1 MSGLDA
7 IWATIKGWASQNA
20 SHCVCVDIPQS
31 RTDLTGSDA
40 PLVPLKSYMR
50 LWLADMFLAQNRSW
64 FANRYPAVH
73 TSVALRFGAEP
84 IKISHVTD
92 GSGQVGRGVFKD
104 YALTDLVPFSG
115 GLVEIQS
122 GLIALKGTNY
132 LKESIGILKD
142 FSSLVAAPL
151 SQTLDIADKVSSGL
165 QNLFTG
171 GQGEVSLAFHKQYAA
186 AGGGG
191 ANIEL
196 KPGYI
201 ALVSAEPSQIDKDG
215 LSVKESQLLYA
226 PKGGK
231 PEPLVGYDY
240 MLLRIEGRT
249 ERDNWRMPN
258 IEEPLNQ
265 AIKET
270 LQGNAEK
277 AKEYKIAALLVI
289 FQSPD
294 LAVGDRRRV
303 ADAIEAELAE
313 IGGRG
318 LNAAPFEP
326 RSLDDIVKARG
337 SKARGLAPLTF
348 EEIIRS

>member
-1 MSGLDA
+1 
-7 IWATIKGWASQNA
+7 
-20 SHCVCVDIPQS
+20 
-31 RTDLTGSDA
+31 
-40 PLVPLKSYMR
+40 
-50 LWLADMFLAQNRSW
+50 
-64 FANRYPAVH
+64 
-73 TSVALRFGAEP
+73 
-84 IKISHVTD
+84 VTD
-92 GSGQVGRGVFKD
+92 GSAQIGRGAFKD

-115 GLVEIQS
+115 GTVEIQS

-151 SQTLDIADKVSSGL
+151 SQTLDIAEKVSSGL

-171 GQGEVSLAFHKQYAA
+171 GQGEVSLAFHKQYIA

-191 ANIEL
+191 GSIEL

-201 ALVSAEPSQIDKDG
+201 ALVSATPQQIDKDK
-215 LSVKESQLLYA
+215 LSVKGSQLLYA
-226 PKGGK
+226 PGSK
-231 PEPLVGYDY
+231 PPAALVGYDY
-240 MLLRIEGRT
+240 MLLRIEGRS

-265 AIKET
+265 AIRET
-270 LQGNAEK
+270 LQGNADK
-277 AKEYKIAALLVI
+277 AKEYKTAALLVI

-313 IGGRG
+313 IAGRG
-318 LNAAPFEP
+318 QGAVPYEP
-326 RSLDDIVKARG
+326 RSLGDIVKARAVPMA
-337 SKARGLAPLTF
+337 KAQNKPPLSF
-348 EEIIRS
+348 AEIMGK